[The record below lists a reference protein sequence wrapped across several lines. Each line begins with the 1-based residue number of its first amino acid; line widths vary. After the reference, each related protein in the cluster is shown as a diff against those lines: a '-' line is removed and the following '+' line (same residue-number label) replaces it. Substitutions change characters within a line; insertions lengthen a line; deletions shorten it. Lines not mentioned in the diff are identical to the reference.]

1 MWSLQT
7 LSVFPQ
13 ISKIITQ
20 PFLGASIYFD
30 FLKINIKKGI
40 KDSDSNILSDKASS
54 QFGAKNAAKMN
65 HNKNNISK
73 DIPAH
78 KMLLFMPNAF
88 ALL

>member
-1 MWSLQT
+1 VEFVNLKC
-7 LSVFPQ
+7 FPQ

-65 HNKNNISK
+65 HNKHNISK

-78 KMLLFMPNAF
+78 KMLLFMPKAF